1 MIFTCC
7 FIVVRHMMYGYGD
20 VEHPAEDAV
29 NVLDDI
35 VVEYITEMVSIFIF
49 FFIFFFLKKTF
60 CNNSIS
66 NNK

>member
-1 MIFTCC
+1 
-7 FIVVRHMMYGYGD
+7 MMYGYGD